1 MYYYQDKKGDR
12 NMKLKIYQTTGKDHA
27 TLVVNATIK
36 EPIVLEKLIQFW
48 IQQENLEEVT
58 VMIKRGDKD
67 A

>member
-1 MYYYQDKKGDR
+1 
-12 NMKLKIYQTTGKDHA
+12 MKLKIYQTTEKDNA

-48 IQQENLEEVT
+48 SQQENLEEVT

>member
-1 MYYYQDKKGDR
+1 
-12 NMKLKIYQTTGKDHA
+12 MKLKIYQTTGKDNA

-48 IQQENLEEVT
+48 IQQENLEEIT

>member
-12 NMKLKIYQTTGKDHA
+12 NMKLKIYQTTGKD
-27 TLVVNATIK
+27 NATIK